1 MAAIPSDI
9 GNSYSSSWL
18 KEAHES
24 PRECVGL
31 VSSVMKLVEWR
42 GVVGAPCSLSPERE
56 AELAEDNVG
65 SGEGASVRGL
75 TAAVESPA
83 GPSGLRIRSMARD
96 LWSRFDGWPRCVSE
110 SCVKDVRTLCILSTD
125 SCWISRERP

>member
-24 PRECVGL
+24 PWECVDL
-31 VSSVMKLVEWR
+31 VSSVMKLVAWR
-42 GVVGAPCSLSPERE
+42 GVVGASWSLVPEVD

-65 SGEGASVRGL
+65 SGEGTSVRGL

-83 GPSGLRIRSMARD
+83 GPSGLRIRFMAKD
-96 LWSRFDGWPRCVSE
+96 WWSRFDG
-110 SCVKDVRTLCILSTD
+110 
-125 SCWISRERP
+125 